1 MVSLSALLGSTAQGV
16 VSTESYDLL
25 AEWNDTDAF
34 GSYVE
39 GRLGSYNVTLP
50 SEAMEFYNETT
61 DGDNWKAY
69 ASMVSDIR
77 KVCPLQVGSISLF
90 YRSSSLIES

>member
-1 MVSLSALLGSTAQGV
+1 M

-25 AEWNDTDAF
+25 PEWNDTDAF

-39 GRLGSYNVTLP
+39 GRLGSFNVSLP
-50 SEAMEFYNETT
+50 SEAMDFYNETT

-77 KVCPLQVGSISLF
+77 KVCPLQVRSRHSIRFFL
-90 YRSSSLIES
+90 L